1 MAQRTALEQDTIDFA
16 ESIVYIFEK
25 QLELQKELM
34 ELLHAIRERNV
45 TLDRELE
52 LTSFE
57 VNPLFL
63 QEFKNNNTQKPRN
76 DANNG
81 TDLSI

>member
-16 ESIVYIFEK
+16 ESIIYIFEK
-25 QLELQKELM
+25 QLELQRELM

-52 LTSFE
+52 LTSLE

-63 QEFKNNNTQKPRN
+63 HEFENSNLQKPRSGG
-76 DANNG
+76 NNG
-81 TDLSI
+81 ADLSI